1 MALRTQAEHIQK
13 AKRTGCKFWSESMP
27 PTIGNCE
34 LESDAEFEV
43 NKHSV
48 PYPSAAQV
56 SRRNQGPH
64 SRIRVPSGLMS
75 KQIDQHRL
83 LLFHASK
90 QFNLL
95 NCATRTHGRLP
106 SKHQKLADRYNQHL
120 LESTSKIERI
130 RILLLEAW
138 RGLEG
143 SWESWNEAQRGVR
156 GVEVSSKRKRG

>member
-56 SRRNQGPH
+56 SRRNQGP
-64 SRIRVPSGLMS
+64 SSFRSDVET
-75 KQIDQHRL
+75 
-83 LLFHASK
+83 
-90 QFNLL
+90 NW
-95 NCATRTHGRLP
+95 
-106 SKHQKLADRYNQHL
+106 
-120 LESTSKIERI
+120 STSTTSVPCLKTIQFAELCYTHTWQAAIKTSKTSRPI
-130 RILLLEAW
+130 QPAPIGKHVQNREDKDPAI
-138 RGLEG
+138 RGLERLG
-143 SWESWNEAQRGVR
+143 RELRELKW
-156 GVEVSSKRKRG
+156 SSKRC